1 MEFENNTNFFQ
12 EDWNDVQYIKNE
24 LLEGNIDP
32 WDKIILVYLAYMG
45 YQNFQLANKSYQIIQ
60 KSSVEIPFTQQFMIY
75 FLLFYSM
82 NNIHTSYRY
91 FLFKT
96 YSIHPEV
103 ARRIYQKFN
112 KYFDYFGNSSPAP
125 EDSLGEEIVET
136 QLARYHTIH
145 RPAYYTNPE
154 PSGNSEHNF
163 DDPNSI

>member
-1 MEFENNTNFFQ
+1 MEFENHTNLFQ
-12 EDWNDVQYIKNE
+12 EDWNDVQFIKNE
-24 LLEGNIDP
+24 LLEGNLDP

-60 KSSVEIPFTQQFMIY
+60 NSSEIPFTQQFMIY
-75 FLLFYSM
+75 FLLFYSL

-112 KYFDYFGNSSPAP
+112 KYFDYFGNTNPTN
-125 EDSLGEEIVET
+125 DSLGEEIVDE
-136 QLARYHTIH
+136 QIKRYQEFD
-145 RPAYYTNPE
+145 RMNYYSNPE

>member
-103 ARRIYQKFN
+103 AKRIYQKFN
-112 KYFDYFGNSSPAP
+112 KYFDYFKPDESYKPRGRYYES
-125 EDSLGEEIVET
+125 DSDNEVDEADDLGERLVRE
-136 QLARYHTIH
+136 QMN
-145 RPAYYTNPE
+145 YYYQ
-154 PSGNSEHNF
+154 SGDNN
-163 DDPNSI
+163 

>member
-1 MEFENNTNFFQ
+1 MEFENQNMFQ
-12 EDWNDVQYIKNE
+12 EDWNDVQFIKHE
-24 LLEGNIDP
+24 LLEGNLDP

-60 KSSVEIPFTQQFMIY
+60 KTSVEIPFTQQFMIY
-75 FLLFYSM
+75 FLLFYSL

-96 YSIHPEV
+96 FTIHPEV

-112 KYFDYFGNSSPAP
+112 KYFDYFGNSAP
-125 EDSLGEEIVET
+125 VSDPLAEEISNI
-136 QLARYHTIH
+136 QLARYHNIDRSTH
-145 RPAYYTNPE
+145 YTNPE

>member
-1 MEFENNTNFFQ
+1 MEFENHTNLFQ
-12 EDWNDVQYIKNE
+12 EDWNDVQFIKHE

-60 KSSVEIPFTQQFMIY
+60 KSDVEIPFTQQFMIY

-103 ARRIYQKFN
+103 AKRIYQKFN
-112 KYFDYFGNSSPAP
+112 KYFDYFGNSTPVNDP
-125 EDSLGEEIVET
+125 YGEEIVEQ
-136 QLARYHTIH
+136 QLARYD
-145 RPAYYTNPE
+145 YSNPE
-154 PSGNSEHNF
+154 PNGNSEYNF